1 MKEDNTAKWQSLAQ
15 THEFL
20 FGKKPSKNMKLEN
33 LEKKVNEEIEKRGG
47 IEGND
52 AIPTKM
58 QEILN
63 LAKEEAEANDEK
75 PAMICLAATTKGVH
89 MALLGEGQ
97 DVAVM
102 IATAMD
108 NQPMI
113 EAVVGNAAMMC
124 QMRKQDIAKQ
134 MKEAEDS
141 ETPKTEA

>member
-1 MKEDNTAKWQSLAQ
+1 
-15 THEFL
+15 
-20 FGKKPSKNMKLEN
+20 MKLEN
-33 LEKKVNEEIEKRGG
+33 LEKKVNKEIEERGG

-52 AIPTKM
+52 AIPSKM

-75 PAMICLAATTKGVH
+75 PAMICLVATTKGVH

-108 NQPMI
+108 NQEMI
-113 EAVVGNAAMMC
+113 EDVVSNAAMMC

-134 MKEAEDS
+134 LSEAES
-141 ETPKTEA
+141 AETPKTEA